1 MTKHNID
8 DSLFFCDSDRVG
20 SIVYKK
26 TCDICVDKGS
36 GYDDGCMDREERNGQ
51 VVILVIGMKSGV
63 CLLA

>member
-8 DSLFFCDSDRVG
+8 DSLFFCDSDRAG

-36 GYDDGCMDREERNGQ
+36 GHDDGCMDREERNGQ
-51 VVILVIGMKSGV
+51 VVINW
-63 CLLA
+63 